1 MNRIRNSIAIK
12 SIAGIVLLLTIFCVI
27 VGQIGYQGF
36 LPRIIFMAVI
46 GNGDVSFR
54 QMYGILC
61 MT

>member
-36 LPRIIFMAVI
+36 SAPH
-46 GNGDVSFR
+46 NT
-54 QMYGILC
+54 YGSHREW
-61 MT
+61 